1 MSSWDMPSW
10 YDILKTL
17 MAVMVI
23 VNPLGMVPAY
33 LSLTAKAPVTER
45 ARIGRVASITSCL
58 VLLISAL
65 LGEKILAFFGISIPS
80 FRVGGG
86 ILVLLIAIDMLYA
99 RHLRTKQ
106 TPSEADEAGEREAVA
121 VVPLG
126 IPLLSGP
133 GAISTAILYAQKSDK
148 LSHLIV
154 LCTCIVTVGFVTWT
168 VFRLAEPF
176 RRVLGLTGI
185 NVCTRLMGLLLA
197 AIAVEFIA
205 EGLKQIFP
213 FLEGMTQ

>member
-1 MSSWDMPSW
+1 
-10 YDILKTL
+10 
-17 MAVMVI
+17 
-23 VNPLGMVPAY
+23 MVPAY
-33 LSLTAKAPVTER
+33 LSLTKNAGDR
-45 ARIGRVASITSCL
+45 ARPGGALVYPSCL
-58 VLLISAL
+58 VLLLAAL
-65 LGEKILAFFGISIPS
+65 LEKFWRSSESRSLLSGS
-80 FRVGGG
+80 GG

-133 GAISTAILYAQKSDK
+133 GAISTAILYAQKSDEI
-148 LSHLIV
+148 SHLIL
-154 LCTCIVTVGFVTWT
+154 LCVCIVLVGFITWT

-176 RRVLGLTGI
+176 RRILGLTGI

-205 EGLKQIFP
+205 EGLKQLFP
-213 FLEGMTQ
+213 FLETAVTRM

>member
-1 MSSWDMPSW
+1 MRCSELWE
-10 YDILKTL
+10 TV
-17 MAVMVI
+17 VMRT
-23 VNPLGMVPAY
+23 GG
-33 LSLTAKAPVTER
+33 T
-45 ARIGRVASITSCL
+45 IGRVWKVCVGCGHDGWDGQCA
-58 VLLISAL
+58 
-65 LGEKILAFFGISIPS
+65 EAFRAPFGMA
-80 FRVGGG
+80 G

-133 GAISTAILYAQKSDK
+133 GAISTAILYAQKSDEI
-148 LSHLIV
+148 SHLIL
-154 LCTCIVTVGFVTWT
+154 LCVCIVLVGFITWT

-176 RRVLGLTGI
+176 RRILGLTGI

-205 EGLKQIFP
+205 EGLKQLFP
-213 FLEGMTQ
+213 FLETAVTRM